1 MKHLLS
7 IQDLSCVGRCS
18 LTVALPTISAMGVRC
33 SVLPTAVL
41 STHTAFPKPE
51 VVSLTGKIEDF
62 ASHWAQ
68 NGITFDAVSV
78 GYLSDPEQGE
88 AIARLLDRF
97 DAPVILDPVM
107 GDHGKLYSRI
117 TPEHLAAVKKLCT
130 GADVLLPNVTEAAF
144 LTGLPY
150 REDMDGAYL
159 SALAEKLL
167 ALGAKSVIITGTHY
181 HAGQIGFFGAD
192 GSGTFSYEAGLVDRK
207 FHGTGDL
214 FAAVLTGGL
223 ARGASLRESA
233 KLAAEFVRRCVLST
247 EISTVHG
254 VEFEK
259 ELGWLTSIFPG
270 DPS

>member
-117 TPEHLAAVKKLCT
+117 TGEHIGALKALAAR
-130 GADVLLPNVTEAAF
+130 AEVLLPNLTEAAA
-144 LTGLPY
+144 LAGLPY
-150 REDMDGAYL
+150 RQQTDTDYL
-159 SALAEKLL
+159 NALADGLL
-167 ALGAKSVIITGTHY
+167 ALGAKAVVITGIHLKDN
-181 HAGQIGFFGAD
+181 AIGFYGKKQSGEPFCYQ
-192 GSGTFSYEAGLVDRK
+192 GSYIPRQ

-214 FAAVLTGGL
+214 FAAVLSGQLLKGETL
-223 ARGASLRESA
+223 SA
-233 KLAAEFVRRCVLST
+233 AAEKAAEFVKACVENT
-247 EISTVHG
+247 PQVTPMG
-254 VEFEK
+254 VEFETQ
-259 ELGWLTSIFPG
+259 LYRLTNTI
-270 DPS
+270 